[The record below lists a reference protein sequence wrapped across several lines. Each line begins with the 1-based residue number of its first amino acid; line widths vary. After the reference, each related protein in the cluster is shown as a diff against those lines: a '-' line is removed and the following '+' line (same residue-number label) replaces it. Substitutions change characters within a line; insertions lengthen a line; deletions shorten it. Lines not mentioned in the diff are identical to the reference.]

1 MKKLLSFILLISF
14 YPAIAQKSHT
24 RMVDNSSLN
33 GLDTALQRAL
43 KVYQAPGFAVA
54 VVRKNEMIY
63 AKGFGYRDVAQ
74 KLPVT
79 PNTVFAIASCT
90 KAFTATL
97 IGQLQKEGKLDIDK
111 PVNSFM
117 PSLRFYNDA
126 MNNSITLRDM
136 MAHRT
141 GLPRHD
147 LSWAFFPTLS
157 RDSIIERIRYQQPTA
172 SVRERFQYNN
182 FMYTAQGA
190 VVEKLTGKSWEEN
203 IRQRIFEP
211 LGMINSSPDWSDLYK
226 SPEHATG
233 YSVYYGKTMRTA
245 PQLPEDAMAPC
256 GGVSSTVLDMANW
269 LKTWINGGKYKGKT
283 IIPADFYQQAISS
296 QMVQGSALP
305 QHQEPGVYFATYG
318 LAWQLS
324 SYKGHYRVE
333 HDGLYSGF
341 TSSTCFFPT
350 DSLGIVVLSNQD
362 GYELCSVVR
371 NLIADRLLGEPY
383 DNWTDTQHQQDMEG
397 IRKLQGIASF
407 LNAPHQSKPATHP
420 LTDFTGTYFNPGY
433 GRFQVYLKNDS
444 LWSKGSGGKGLLKH
458 YSYDTFDFFVDD
470 TRYGIDTG
478 GIPFRVQFLM
488 NPQGDIDGVSGV
500 YQEGLAPI
508 VFKKEK

>member
-1 MKKLLSFILLISF
+1 MKKLLSFILVISF
-14 YPAIAQKSHT
+14 CPAIAQKSRT
-24 RMVDNSSLN
+24 SMGNNSSLK
-33 GLDTALQRAL
+33 GLDTALQRVL

-54 VVRKNEMIY
+54 VVRKNEVIY
-63 AKGFGYRDVAQ
+63 ARGFGYPNIAK

-190 VVEKLTGKSWEEN
+190 VVEKLTGKTWEEN

-211 LGMINSSPDWSDLYK
+211 LGMVNSNPDWSDLYK

-233 YSVYYGKTMRTA
+233 YSDYYGKALRIA
-245 PQLPEDAMAPC
+245 PQLPDDAMAPC
-256 GGVSSTVLDMANW
+256 GGVSSTVLDMAKW
-269 LKTWINGGKYKGKT
+269 LKTWINGGIYEGKT
-283 IIPADFYQQAISS
+283 IIPADFYQQAI
-296 QMVQGSALP
+296 A
-305 QHQEPGVYFATYG
+305 HKWCKE
-318 LAWQLS
+318 
-324 SYKGHYRVE
+324 
-333 HDGLYSGF
+333 
-341 TSSTCFFPT
+341 
-350 DSLGIVVLSNQD
+350 VLCRNT
-362 GYELCSVVR
+362 R
-371 NLIADRLLGEPY
+371 NLACISQLMAWPGNYPLIKVITAWNTMGCIAVSPAVPVSSR
-383 DNWTDTQHQQDMEG
+383 
-397 IRKLQGIASF
+397 RIAWES
-407 LNAPHQSKPATHP
+407 
-420 LTDFTGTYFNPGY
+420 
-433 GRFQVYLKNDS
+433 
-444 LWSKGSGGKGLLKH
+444 
-458 YSYDTFDFFVDD
+458 
-470 TRYGIDTG
+470 
-478 GIPFRVQFLM
+478 
-488 NPQGDIDGVSGV
+488 
-500 YQEGLAPI
+500 
-508 VFKKEK
+508 